1 MNFLFFGLSERR
13 LQFKALCFFASP
25 AQKLYFSL
33 IFVNCFRLNLFL
45 KAVKLYLI
53 LQLLCIA
60 VRSILFGEGLKLA
73 GAVFFGVAFLFPQL
87 ILCRDYCGNGHQA
100 LLARLFAV
108 GLFYYNPELFNGFGR
123 ERRHKL
129 FVLACFFH
137 IKFRFIKKSLAVFI
151 RLHSLFDSGFF
162 VGKFRRCCSG
172 YFFAY
177 MMLDF
182 IAAYGSCINL
192 IENACLFER
201 NLPRYRFV
209 FRLHGRIFIIACKAW
224 GCPSEKRILGENLG
238 RSIIYSGRFFR
249 VIVFAESFLIFFN
262 FRGIDFSALGFFS
275 AAAAR

>member
-1 MNFLFFGLSERR
+1 MRIFFLIFPQFCFLRPTHRPQARCGELPLFGLSERR

-129 FVLACFFH
+129 FVLACFSISSFGLLRNLSRYLSVS
-137 IKFRFIKKSLAVFI
+137 IPFLTAVFC
-151 RLHSLFDSGFF
+151 R
-162 VGKFRRCCSG
+162 
-172 YFFAY
+172 
-177 MMLDF
+177 
-182 IAAYGSCINL
+182 
-192 IENACLFER
+192 
-201 NLPRYRFV
+201 
-209 FRLHGRIFIIACKAW
+209 
-224 GCPSEKRILGENLG
+224 
-238 RSIIYSGRFFR
+238 
-249 VIVFAESFLIFFN
+249 
-262 FRGIDFSALGFFS
+262 
-275 AAAAR
+275 